1 LTGLE
6 CLERL
11 RLQSE
16 RKLPVLL
23 FTADWDVAD
32 EADRIASLHVMFA
45 SKLCDLEE
53 VARLVGSLL
62 SIDERLAMR
71 D

>member
-1 LTGLE
+1 
-6 CLERL
+6 
-11 RLQSE
+11 
-16 RKLPVLL
+16 VLL

-53 VARLVGSLL
+53 VARDSSARSSL
-62 SIDERLAMR
+62 SMND
-71 D
+71 